1 MHKSQKKNPG
11 AAAPLGMPAI
21 RVMMM
26 PKDVNARGTI
36 FGGVILSQIDQAGAV
51 EAMRQGANNPVT
63 VLMRTVEFHS
73 PVFVGDIVSYY
84 SEKIKTGRTSITIK
98 VTVEAERR
106 YPHSGKA
113 IVTSAEVIYVN
124 VDENMRPVVSKK
136 I

>member
-1 MHKSQKKNPG
+1 MHKNTKKRPG
-11 AAAPLGMPAI
+11 TKAPKGIPAI

-51 EAMRQGANNPVT
+51 EAMARGAHNPVT

-84 SEKIKTGRTSITIK
+84 AETLKIGRTSITVK

-106 YPHSGKA
+106 YPHEGSA

-124 VDENMRPVVSKK
+124 VDQNMHPVPILK
-136 I
+136 